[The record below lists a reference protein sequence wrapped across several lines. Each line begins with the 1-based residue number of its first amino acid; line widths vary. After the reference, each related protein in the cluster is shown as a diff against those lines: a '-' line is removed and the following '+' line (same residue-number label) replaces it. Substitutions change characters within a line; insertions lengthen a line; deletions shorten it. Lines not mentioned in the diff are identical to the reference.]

1 MLRSKAAAIGRAG
14 LRGARRHW
22 VLITVPIVLI
32 VIAAYVLAFMLD
44 EPLRR
49 ITQGKMNHALK
60 GYTANIKR
68 LDFHPFGF
76 SLDLRH
82 VTITQDEHPDPPVL
96 LVERLSASVHW
107 RALLSGR
114 LVADVEIIRP
124 VVRVNLP
131 QARKEIS
138 DPVPV
143 KERGWQEAL
152 EAVYPLKINHFEI
165 RHGDVTYVDKG
176 PFKPLHLSELNLVA
190 TNIRNVRSKERTY
203 PSELSFSARVF
214 DTGRVGAEGQADFM
228 AEPTPTFRGGVDL
241 AGIELDY
248 FKPITNRY
256 NLVVNKGIIS
266 ASGEVEYGQE
276 VRTVDLK
283 TAVLDGVHVEY
294 VHSPRTAGAE
304 RERTGQAKSAAKK
317 VNNAPG
323 VLVRI
328 GELHL
333 VNSTVGFVN
342 KAKTPAYRLF
352 VEGLNGSLVNLS
364 NHETQGPA
372 VAKVTGKFMGTG
384 SAAADAK
391 FQAEKSGPALNVAVR
406 IEEVSVPK
414 LNDLLRA
421 YGRFDATAGRFYFYS
436 ELSARDGQI
445 TGYVKPLF
453 KDLKIYSAEQEEG
466 KPALRKMYEGV
477 VAGVAKLLQNHP
489 RDQIATKAEI
499 SGRTD
504 NPNVSTIDMVTRL
517 VQNAFF
523 KAILPGFDLEAAR
536 AARLKG

>member
-1 MLRSKAAAIGRAG
+1 MFRSKAAAIGRAG

-22 VLITVPIVLI
+22 VLITVPIVLL

-124 VVRVNLP
+124 VVRVDLP

-190 TNIRNVRSKERTY
+190 TNIRNVRSQERTY
-203 PSELSFSARVF
+203 PSDVYFSARVF

-241 AGIELDY
+241 TALD
-248 FKPITNRY
+248 
-256 NLVVNKGIIS
+256 
-266 ASGEVEYGQE
+266 
-276 VRTVDLK
+276 D
-283 TAVLDGVHVEY
+283 
-294 VHSPRTAGAE
+294 
-304 RERTGQAKSAAKK
+304 
-317 VNNAPG
+317 
-323 VLVRI
+323 
-328 GELHL
+328 
-333 VNSTVGFVN
+333 
-342 KAKTPAYRLF
+342 
-352 VEGLNGSLVNLS
+352 
-364 NHETQGPA
+364 
-372 VAKVTGKFMGTG
+372 
-384 SAAADAK
+384 
-391 FQAEKSGPALNVAVR
+391 ALNSLARLDPQQSSIVELR
-406 IEEVSVPK
+406 FFGGLSIEETAAELCISP
-414 LNDLLRA
+414 
-421 YGRFDATAGRFYFYS
+421 ATVKRLWS
-436 ELSARDGQI
+436 TARVWL
-445 TGYVKPLF
+445 YR
-453 KDLKIYSAEQEEG
+453 E
-466 KPALRKMYEGV
+466 M
-477 VAGVAKLLQNHP
+477 
-489 RDQIATKAEI
+489 
-499 SGRTD
+499 SG
-504 NPNVSTIDMVTRL
+504 
-517 VQNAFF
+517 
-523 KAILPGFDLEAAR
+523 AAR
-536 AARLKG
+536 T